1 MTFPGIPGNR
11 TQGFIAPMAV
21 DVHAKPRAELFGGK
35 LAVMTDGKD
44 RYPDFA
50 NRRHHWL
57 TVSERLGGIIS
68 QS

>member
-1 MTFPGIPGNR
+1 
-11 TQGFIAPMAV
+11 
-21 DVHAKPRAELFGGK
+21 
-35 LAVMTDGKD
+35 MTDGKD